1 VGEHS
6 PTFRRNRWCCCPM
19 RDLPIDFSR
28 EVFSRRCEEQKG
40 DGVPRAEI
48 GEYDSDGVCS
58 EV

>member
-1 VGEHS
+1 
-6 PTFRRNRWCCCPM
+6 M